1 MIHQCTGIPLDHL
14 LYFGGPNIAIDLWR
28 GEYATARLCG
38 VDELRRPLADLFSQ
52 SQLSVWHNR
61 DVITHEVM
69 GGLKNVY
76 AIAAGIVDES
86 CKRSATSNSVL
97 FSNICAEMTFIT
109 HVLSRRPG
117 SLSGPLLADLYVTM
131 LAGRNAWY
139 GKQLA
144 SGALSAADGDIVP
157 GKGHIVGVSAVKAF
171 HSLLA
176 NAMVPLGPD
185 GELCPA
191 LDFLV
196 TLRGLHEVLFEEHSI
211 PDFVEGMRKGG
222 CTDPAETLLSS
233 DVQDGLAFIPTLLA
247 PDAVAPSHRGRSE
260 MRKNLSEPFLSDDK
274 LAAVG
279 IDVESMD
286 KFRSAYQKFR
296 AGDAGGASGEAAKVT
311 SAVKP
316 STPKSERL
324 PQDSRNASRMKRSS
338 FSNSSMASAPFGSS
352 W

>member
-1 MIHQCTGIPLDHL
+1 MGAPLRDALSSRKKPHPVVISLAKVVEFCSEPTPHILTPTRMIHNCTGIPLDHL
-14 LYFGGPNIAIDLWR
+14 LYFGGPNIAIDLWK

-38 VDELRRPLADLFSQ
+38 VDDLRRPLADLFSQ

-117 SLSGPLLADLYVTM
+117 SLSGPLLSDLYVTM

-144 SGALSAADGDIVP
+144 TGALSAADGDVVP

-176 NAMVPLGPD
+176 NAMVPLGP
-185 GELCPA
+185 GGTLCPA
-191 LDFLV
+191 IDFLL
-196 TLRGLHEVLFEEHSI
+196 TLRGLHGVLFEGSSI
-211 PDFVEGMRKGG
+211 PDFVEGMRLESLE
-222 CTDPAETLLSS
+222 DPAETLLSS
-233 DVQDGLAFIPTLLA
+233 EVQDGLAFIPTLLA
-247 PDAVAPSHRGRSE
+247 PDAVLEYPVGHSKRGHCG
-260 MRKNLSEPFLSDDK
+260 MKKTLSEPFLTDDK
-274 LAAVG
+274 LAAIG
-279 IDVESMD
+279 
-286 KFRSAYQKFR
+286 
-296 AGDAGGASGEAAKVT
+296 
-311 SAVKP
+311 
-316 STPKSERL
+316 
-324 PQDSRNASRMKRSS
+324 
-338 FSNSSMASAPFGSS
+338 
-352 W
+352 